1 VVFIYLALRR
11 RLSSFLSI
19 WRSLPTF
26 SLPLQQDIPSAS
38 PFSRSHFLFLLLLLL
53 LFYKSS
59 SFSSSLRPRRLLFS
73 HGHYAC
79 DPLSASIPLTVLVS
93 SSSFFPSSSPPLS
106 YTVFNDT
113 LIGPTALTYL
123 RNHVPLN
130 TRPSQ
135 RREKVPV
142 QDGGFV
148 GFRKAFSTICEVWN
162 SSRTRN

>member
-1 VVFIYLALRR
+1 MLRR

-53 LFYKSS
+53 LLLFYKSS
-59 SFSSSLRPRRLLFS
+59 SFSSTVRPRRLLFS

-93 SSSFFPSSSPPLS
+93 SSSFFASSSPPLS
-106 YTVFNDT
+106 HTVFQDT
-113 LIGPTALTYL
+113 RLIGPTALTYL

-142 QDGGFV
+142 QAGGFV
-148 GFRKAFSTICEVWN
+148 GFRKAFPTICEVWN

>member
-93 SSSFFPSSSPPLS
+93 SSVTLPPRPYLAYQNYPRFQLAGLLLIGSGFANQCRVDHHSPSS
-106 YTVFNDT
+106 
-113 LIGPTALTYL
+113 
-123 RNHVPLN
+123 
-130 TRPSQ
+130 RPRVLLYPIPS
-135 RREKVPV
+135 
-142 QDGGFV
+142 
-148 GFRKAFSTICEVWN
+148 STIP
-162 SSRTRN
+162 